1 MAKKKEVYKVK
12 PLTEGKKNII
22 QALINEYD
30 IETADDIQEAL
41 KDLLGGTIK
50 SMMESEMDEHLGYGS
65 YERTE
70 GREPGD
76 NYRNGTK
83 KKHVRSNYGEFELEV
98 PQDRNGSFEPQIV
111 KKRQKDISEIDQKI
125 ISMYARGLTTRQ
137 ISDQIEELYG
147 FECSEGFISDVTD
160 KILQEIEDW
169 QNRPLDEIYP
179 VLFIDAVHFSVRE
192 DNRILKKAAYVILAI
207 KMDGKKDV
215 ISLQIGENESSKYW
229 LGVLNELK
237 NRGVKDVMV
246 ICADGL
252 TGIKEAITTAFPK
265 AEYQRCIVHQVRNTL
280 KYVSYK
286 DMKVFAADLK
296 TIYLAPN
303 EKQGHANMERVSEKW
318 NPKYPNAMK
327 SWEQNWD
334 VISPIFKFSTD
345 VRKVIYTTNAIESLN
360 STYKKLNRQRSVFPS
375 EKALM
380 KSLYLSTLQATKK
393 WTQPLRNWGKVYG
406 EFSVMYEDRFP
417 W

>member
-12 PLTEGKKNII
+12 PLNENKKNII
-22 QALINEYD
+22 SALIEEYD

-50 SMMESEMDEHLGYGS
+50 SMMESEMDEHLGYEN
-65 YERTE
+65 YERSDN
-70 GREPGD
+70 D

-83 KKHVRSNYGEFELEV
+83 RKTVRSNYGEFQIDV
-98 PQDRNGSFEPQIV
+98 PQDRQSSFEPKVV
-111 KKRQKDISEIDQKI
+111 KKRQKDISGIDQQI

-137 ISDQIEELYG
+137 ISEQIKEIYG

-160 KILQEIEDW
+160 KILQEIDDW
-169 QNRPLDEIYP
+169 QNRPLDDIYP
-179 VLFIDAVHFSVRE
+179 VLFIDAVHFSVRD
-192 DNRILKKAAYVILAI
+192 DNRIRKLAAYVILAI
-207 KMDGKKDV
+207 TLDGKKDV

-229 LGVLNELK
+229 LGVLNDLK

-252 TGIKEAITTAFPK
+252 TGIKEAINAAYPD

-286 DMKVFAADLK
+286 DMKNFASDLK

-303 EKQGHANMERVSEKW
+303 EQQGYDNLQRVKERWDE
-318 NPKYPNAMK
+318 KYPNAMK

-334 VISPIFKFSTD
+334 ILTPIFKFSAD

-360 STYKKLNRQRSVFPS
+360 STYKKLNRQRTVFPS
-375 EKALM
+375 DKALL

-393 WTQPLRNWGKVYG
+393 WTQPLRGWGRVYG
-406 EFSVMYEDRFP
+406 EFAVMYEGRIP
-417 W
+417 L